1 MSTGNAWSTELYA
14 ATNGRVPVA
23 EFLDGLDAKTRA
35 RFRWSM
41 EQLRVRN
48 VAAREPL
55 VKKLDDDLWELRE
68 ESGTNIYRII
78 YFFYTGRRIV
88 FLHGFQKKSQKTPRR
103 ELEQAR
109 HYHEDFLAHQ
119 EGRATP

>member
-23 EFLDGLDAKTRA
+23 EFLDGLDAKTRT

-55 VKKLDDDLWELRE
+55 VKKLDDGLRQKSDAGWRDGPH
-68 ESGTNIYRII
+68 SGS
-78 YFFYTGRRIV
+78 V
-88 FLHGFQKKSQKTPRR
+88 
-103 ELEQAR
+103 AA
-109 HYHEDFLAHQ
+109 LAV
-119 EGRATP
+119 T